1 MKVIKVDSEK
11 VRYLIE
17 EYSRKYCF
25 PDLIQ
30 FVQDGAGNYIVG
42 TSVLQGKRY
51 VKSDKEKLEEQRI
64 AVSAELSK
72 TTQELDTITKLLLE
86 YGEEI
91 EYIKPKEEEEIKEDI
106 KIETK
111 R

>member
-42 TSVLQGKRY
+42 TSVLDPLMGKRY
-51 VKSDKEKLEEQRI
+51 VREDKEKLE
-64 AVSAELSK
+64 AEATLTK
-72 TTQELDTITKLLLE
+72 TVLTKSTDELDSIAKLIIE

-91 EYIKPKEEEEIKEDI
+91 DYIPIPDEEETKEEIK
-106 KIETK
+106 